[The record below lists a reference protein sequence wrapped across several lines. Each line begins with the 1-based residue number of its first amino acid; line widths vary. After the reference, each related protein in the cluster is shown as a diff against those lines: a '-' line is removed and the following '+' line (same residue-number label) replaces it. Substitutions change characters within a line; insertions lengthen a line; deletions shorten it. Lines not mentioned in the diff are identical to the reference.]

1 MNIKSLFET
10 SVEVIYILEHKLN
23 LNCDSSNSSA
33 AELSIL
39 RIMFINCMIVRNSNN
54 NRELSITIIVY
65 LWVVKLVSICIF
77 CIFVYGRYYIYSIFS
92 AYSTC
97 FLINYKNRFES
108 HVLAY
113 KVVIFRS
120 RIFRNSIQPLKPLP
134 FF

>member
-23 LNCDSSNSSA
+23 LNCDSSNSGA

-97 FLINYKNRFES
+97 LLINYKNRFES